1 MDSSQ
6 IPNIWPKSQE
16 IRAFVAGVFLPSMLC
31 IAVMRIIRLVHIG
44 WSTAFLD
51 NIRMD
56 LGFYGGLGAIV
67 VGLFFATP
75 LRKSLLGASQL
86 VFALFLAIEAAA
98 TNFLVTT
105 GNALDY
111 PMIAFA
117 LSHLSDTWEVMRSET
132 PDWLLPVFGLAAI
145 VLAALPW
152 FIWRRTIS
160 PLRSER
166 RTGARLIGGGAA
178 IALTAFLPAL
188 FSDAVASVRTPSAH
202 IVATGLSTL
211 LFNES
216 ANVGVVSDYSGA
228 KLVGSPQQ
236 RPNIVVLVLESTRAS
251 GTTVYNPAL
260 QTTPFLAKLARRSV
274 VAERAHAVVPHTS
287 KALVSIL
294 CGFEP
299 YLEMPIVEATKGLPG
314 RCLPSLLKDQGYWS
328 LFMQSATGSF
338 ESRQQLVARLEFDE
352 FQSLE
357 DFEADGFEPV
367 NYFGVED
374 RVLIQPMEAWL
385 TKQDPKQPFLL
396 TALTVGPHH
405 NYKLPTAN
413 EVVQFSEDEE
423 FNRYLNAL
431 KNQDK
436 FVEDVFGLFDRL
448 DLTKN
453 TIFVVL
459 GDHGEGFGEHG
470 RFQHDNVVYEEGLH
484 VPLLVFDGRK
494 PVSKRVSVGVSQL
507 DIVPTI
513 AALSGFALTGADY
526 SGADIT
532 TLTTERVIPSHCWFS
547 KNCMSAYLGGLKY
560 IHHFGNQPDE
570 VFDLNEDPQETRN
583 LKDLAAESERLES
596 QLMQWRNTVLARYQQ
611 HYGKQDADLMM
622 AEAPPVQN
630 KVDVLF
636 ENGVRLVGTNMT
648 WRRND
653 LAVELVFHTAMAIPK
668 GTATGLYVGD
678 GESKIYGVPDPTKP
692 WVPMAVWPTET
703 YVLRHFVI
711 KDVTLQG
718 DVFLTTSLAGVPVR
732 PTGIS
737 DHEGATAVGAV
748 PSHR

>member
-1 MDSSQ
+1 M
-6 IPNIWPKSQE
+6 
-16 IRAFVAGVFLPSMLC
+16 VGVFLPSMIC
-31 IAVMRIIRLVHIG
+31 ISVMRIIRLVHIG

-67 VGLFFATP
+67 IGLFFATP

-117 LSHLSDTWEVMRSET
+117 LSHLADTWEVMWSET
-132 PDWLLPVFGLAAI
+132 PGWLLPGFGLAVIA
-145 VLAALPW
+145 LGALPW
-152 FIWRRTIS
+152 LIWRRAVS
-160 PLRSER
+160 PLRSEP

-202 IVATGLSTL
+202 VVATGLSTL
-211 LFNES
+211 FFNES
-216 ANVGVVSDYSGA
+216 ANVGVVNDYSDA

-236 RPNIVVLVLESTRAS
+236 RPNIVILVLESTRAS

-260 QTTPFLAKLARRSV
+260 QTTPFLAKLAEKSV

-314 RCLPSLLKDQGYWS
+314 HCLPSLLKNQGYTS
-328 LFMQSATGSF
+328 LFMQSATRSF
-338 ESRQQLVARLEFDE
+338 ESRQQLVDRLEFDE
-352 FQSLE
+352 FKSLE

-385 TKQDPKQPFLL
+385 AKQDPQQPFLL

-405 NYKLPTAN
+405 NYKLPTTN

-436 FVEDVFGLFDRL
+436 YLEEVFGLFERL
-448 DLTKN
+448 DLTKS
-453 TIFVVL
+453 TIFIVL
-459 GDHGEGFGEHG
+459 GDHGEGFGEHS

-484 VPLLVFDGRK
+484 VPLLIFDGRN
-494 PVSKRVSVGVSQL
+494 PAPKRVSVGVSQL

-513 AALSGFALTGADY
+513 AALSGFSLAGADY
-526 SGADIT
+526 AGSDIT
-532 TLTTERVIPSHCWFS
+532 TLTAERVIPSHCWFS
-547 KNCMSAYLGGLKY
+547 QNCMSAYLGGLKY

-570 VFDLNEDPQETRN
+570 VFDLNKDPNETQN
-583 LKDLAAESERLES
+583 LKELAGQGDRLEL

-611 HYGKQDADLMM
+611 HYGKQDADLML

-636 ENGVRLVGTNMT
+636 ENGVRLVGSNMT
-648 WRRND
+648 WRGND
-653 LAVELVFHTAMAIPK
+653 LAVELVFHTAMPIPK

-678 GESKIYGVPDPTKP
+678 GESRIYGVPDPTKP

-703 YVLRHFVI
+703 HVLRHFLI
-711 KDVTLQG
+711 KDVTQKG
-718 DVFLTTSLAGVPVR
+718 DVFLTTSLGGVPVR
-732 PTGIS
+732 STGKT
-737 DHEGATAVGAV
+737 DHDVATAVGTV
-748 PSHR
+748 PSRP